1 MFKSDCIV
9 TPVIFLNKMHLSV
22 MILYFGSGTIISLF
36 IIRIIS
42 QTSLQESYKQMLQI
56 YNTLS
61 RKKETFT
68 PIKAGKVGLYVCGCT
83 VYDLCHIGHGR
94 TYISFDNIAR
104 YLRFSGYEV
113 NYVRNI
119 TDVEDKIIKRAQEN
133 NETPEALTERT
144 IAAMH
149 QDFDALNMARPDL
162 EPRVTTHMDEII
174 SMIETLVAK
183 NHAYVTD
190 TGNDTGKGDVLF
202 AVSSYEAYGKLSG
215 QNLEQLQAGSRVEVD
230 NSKRNPLDFVLWK
243 SAKLGEPSWSS
254 PWGEGR
260 PGWHIECSAMNA
272 KELGHHFD
280 IHGGGSDLT
289 FPHHENEV
297 AQSCCALDTPYVNYW
312 MHTGMVQVDQ
322 EKMSKSLGNFFTIR
336 DVLAQYDAETV
347 RFFLTTGH
355 YRSQLNYSVDNLTQA
370 RASVERIYTALRDVE
385 LLADFS
391 LNKDSALVKQFCQA
405 MDDDFNTPQAL
416 AVFFELAKELNVAKA
431 ENNTELASS
440 LASTLVAL
448 GALVGL
454 LQLDPAAFLQ
464 GQSDNDEVAVIEALI
479 VQRNQ
484 ARADKNWALA
494 DEARDKLNEMKIILE
509 DSAGKTTWR
518 KA

>member
-1 MFKSDCIV
+1 
-9 TPVIFLNKMHLSV
+9 
-22 MILYFGSGTIISLF
+22 
-36 IIRIIS
+36 
-42 QTSLQESYKQMLQI
+42 MLQI
-56 YNTLS
+56 FNTLS
-61 RKKETFT
+61 RQKETFT
-68 PIKAGKVGLYVCGCT
+68 PINPGKVGLYVCGCT

-104 YLRFSGYEV
+104 YLRFSGYDV

-119 TDVEDKIIKRAQEN
+119 TDVEDKIINRANEN

-174 SMIETLVAK
+174 TMIETLVAK
-183 NHAYVTD
+183 EHAYVAGEDAKT
-190 TGNDTGKGDVLF
+190 TGQGDVLF
-202 AVSSYEAYGKLSG
+202 NVSSYANYGKLSG
-215 QNLEQLQAGSRVEVD
+215 QNLEQLQAGSRVEID
-230 NSKRNPLDFVLWK
+230 QNKNNPLDFVLWK
-243 SAKLGEPSWSS
+243 SAKPGEPSWSS

-289 FPHHENEV
+289 FPHHENEI

-355 YRSQLNYSVDNLTQA
+355 YRSQLNYSTDNLTQA
-370 RASVERIYTALRDVE
+370 RASVERIYTSLRDVAIE
-385 LLADFS
+385 SDYVLDKESSF
-391 LNKDSALVKQFCQA
+391 VKQFCQA

-416 AVFFELAKELNVAKA
+416 AVLFEISKELNVAKA
-431 ENNTELASS
+431 ANNDDLAID

-448 GALVGL
+448 GEIVGL

-464 GQSDNDEVAVIEALI
+464 GDNDNDEVAIIEALI

-484 ARADKNWALA
+484 ARVDKDWALA
-494 DEARDKLNEMKIILE
+494 DDARDKLNAMNIVLE
-509 DSAGKTTWR
+509 DSACKTTWR

>member
-1 MFKSDCIV
+1 
-9 TPVIFLNKMHLSV
+9 
-22 MILYFGSGTIISLF
+22 
-36 IIRIIS
+36 
-42 QTSLQESYKQMLQI
+42 MLQI
-56 YNTLS
+56 FNTLS
-61 RKKETFT
+61 RQKETFT
-68 PIKAGKVGLYVCGCT
+68 PINPGKVGLYVCGCT

-104 YLRFSGYEV
+104 YLRFSGYDV

-119 TDVEDKIIKRAQEN
+119 TDVEDKIINRANEN

-149 QDFDALNMARPDL
+149 QDFDALNMARPDI

-174 SMIETLVAK
+174 AMIETLVAK
-183 NHAYVTD
+183 EHAYVAGAKAKT
-190 TGNDTGKGDVLF
+190 TGQGDVLF
-202 AVSSYEAYGKLSG
+202 DVSSYANYGKLSG
-215 QNLEQLQAGSRVEVD
+215 QNLEQLQAGSRVEID
-230 NSKRNPLDFVLWK
+230 QNKNNPLDFVLWK
-243 SAKLGEPSWSS
+243 SAKPGEPSWSS

-289 FPHHENEV
+289 FPHHENEI
-297 AQSCCALDTPYVNYW
+297 AQSCCALNTPYVNYW

-355 YRSQLNYSVDNLTQA
+355 YRSQLNYSTDNLTQA
-370 RASVERIYTALRDVE
+370 RASVERIYTSLRDVNIE
-385 LLADFS
+385 SDYVLDKESSF
-391 LNKDSALVKQFCQA
+391 VKQFCQA

-416 AVFFELAKELNVAKA
+416 AVLFEISKELNVAKA
-431 ENNTELASS
+431 ANNDDLAIG

-448 GALVGL
+448 GEIVGL

-464 GQSDNDEVAVIEALI
+464 GDNDNDEVAIIEALI

-484 ARADKNWALA
+484 ARIDKDWALA
-494 DEARDKLNEMKIILE
+494 DDARDKLNAMKIVLE